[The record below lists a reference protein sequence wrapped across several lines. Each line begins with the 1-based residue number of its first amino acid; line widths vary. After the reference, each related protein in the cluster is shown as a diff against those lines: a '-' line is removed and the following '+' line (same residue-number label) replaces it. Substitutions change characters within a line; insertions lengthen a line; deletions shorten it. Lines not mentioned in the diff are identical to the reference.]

1 MKHMRNL
8 ITHNTYNK
16 KKTTTMSCLFLVTA
30 LIIGSALGMVITPS
44 AAMGEE
50 MKKLKIDGGD
60 SNKRATLNHLNSD
73 FAIPN
78 SDANGDTNV
87 DVGEEIVI
95 SGDHCG
101 VHDEDSGTSYP
112 INCDTGEP
120 L

>member
-1 MKHMRNL
+1 
-8 ITHNTYNK
+8 
-16 KKTTTMSCLFLVTA
+16 
-30 LIIGSALGMVITPS
+30 
-44 AAMGEE
+44 
-50 MKKLKIDGGD
+50 MKKFKKD
-60 SNKRATLNHLNSD
+60 SRDLDRGATLAQHNLN

-112 INCDTGEP
+112 IDCNTGEP

>member
-1 MKHMRNL
+1 MRKL

-30 LIIGSALGMVITPS
+30 LIMGSALGMVITPS
-44 AAMGEE
+44 TAMSEE
-50 MKKLKIDGGD
+50 MKKFKKD
-60 SNKRATLNHLNSD
+60 SGNSDRMATLAQHNLN

-95 SGDHCG
+95 NGDHCG

-112 INCDTGEP
+112 IDC
-120 L
+120 

>member
-1 MKHMRNL
+1 MRKL
-8 ITHNTYNK
+8 ITHNKNNK
-16 KKTTTMSCLFLVTA
+16 NKTTMSCLFLITA
-30 LIIGSALGMVITPS
+30 LIMGSALGMIITPS
-44 AAMGEE
+44 VAMGEE
-50 MKKLKIDGGD
+50 MKKFKKDSGD
-60 SNKRATLNHLNSD
+60 SDRRATLAQHNLN

-95 SGDHCG
+95 SGDNCG

-112 INCDTGEP
+112 IDCNTGEP

>member
-1 MKHMRNL
+1 MRKI
-8 ITHNTYNK
+8 ITQNTYNK
-16 KKTTTMSCLFLVTA
+16 NKTTTMSCLFLVTA
-30 LIIGSALGMVITPS
+30 LIMGSALGMVITPS
-44 AAMGEE
+44 AVMGEE
-50 MKKLKIDGGD
+50 MKKLKMASGD
-60 SNKRATLNHLNSD
+60 SARMATLAQHNLN

-112 INCDTGEP
+112 IDC
-120 L
+120 

>member
-1 MKHMRNL
+1 MRNL

-16 KKTTTMSCLFLVTA
+16 KKATTMSCLFLVTA
-30 LIIGSALGMVITPS
+30 LIMGSALGMVITPS

-50 MKKLKIDGGD
+50 MKKFKIYSGNSD
-60 SNKRATLNHLNSD
+60 RVATLAQHNLN

-112 INCDTGEP
+112 IDC
-120 L
+120 

>member
-1 MKHMRNL
+1 MRNL
-8 ITHNTYNK
+8 ITHKIYNK
-16 KKTTTMSCLFLVTA
+16 KKTITMGCLFLVTA
-30 LIIGSALGMVITPS
+30 LIMGSALGMIITPS
-44 AAMGEE
+44 AVMGEE
-50 MKKLKIDGGD
+50 MKKFKIDSGD
-60 SNKRATLNHLNSD
+60 SDKRATLNQLNSD
-73 FAIPN
+73 FAIPD